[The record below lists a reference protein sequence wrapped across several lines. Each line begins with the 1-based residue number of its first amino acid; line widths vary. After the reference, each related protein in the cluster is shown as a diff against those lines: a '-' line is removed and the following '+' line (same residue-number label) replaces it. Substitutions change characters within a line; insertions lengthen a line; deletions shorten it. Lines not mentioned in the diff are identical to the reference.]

1 LGTKWIPAISIKQ
14 KRKKQIKIEHLPIR
28 EEIKKAL
35 NESSIRYQAI
45 ILLAASSG
53 LHKGDI
59 RNIKLGEFLESFNSQ
74 AGTHLN
80 GITDIDQLIKIA
92 DKKEIVLK
100 WENGRYKNDIEYMTF
115 SSPEATRAIVEY
127 LRKDPPNSSDDFLF
141 RVKGNIINENSFNI
155 YFEDLN
161 ERLGLGECSKDE
173 IKKYKRINLRN
184 LRSRFGSLIMEAEL
198 GYRQIEYMMGH
209 VLPAVQG
216 AYFKLP
222 SEDVMRRAYL
232 KALPHLMIFESI
244 ETKVLTD
251 ERLKEYEERDKQ
263 KDKVIKEMME
273 RLDALERDKER
284 KEWLEEIK

>member
-1 LGTKWIPAISIKQ
+1 
-14 KRKKQIKIEHLPIR
+14 
-28 EEIKKAL
+28 
-35 NESSIRYQAI
+35 
-45 ILLAASSG
+45 
-53 LHKGDI
+53 
-59 RNIKLGEFLESFNSQ
+59 
-74 AGTHLN
+74 
-80 GITDIDQLIKIA
+80 
-92 DKKEIVLK
+92 
-100 WENGRYKNDIEYMTF
+100 
-115 SSPEATRAIVEY
+115 
-127 LRKDPPNSSDDFLF
+127 
-141 RVKGNIINENSFNI
+141 
-155 YFEDLN
+155 
-161 ERLGLGECSKDE
+161 CSKDE